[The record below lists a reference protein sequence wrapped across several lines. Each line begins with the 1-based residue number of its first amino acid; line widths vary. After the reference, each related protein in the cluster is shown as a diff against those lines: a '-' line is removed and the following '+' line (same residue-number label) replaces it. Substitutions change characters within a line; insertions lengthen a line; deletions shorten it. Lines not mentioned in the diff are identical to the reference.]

1 MTKQKQFWLLKT
13 EGDVYPISQ
22 LKKEG
27 KTPWSGVR
35 SFAARNN
42 MRDKMSIGDLCL
54 FYHSSSN
61 ANGVYGI
68 ARVASAPYPDPSQ
81 FDENSPYFD
90 ARSKKEKPQWILVDI
105 AFEDEFE
112 SPVLLDDLKKDPFLQ
127 SMVLFQNSRLS
138 IQPVS
143 QEHFSIIA
151 KRNRTL

>member
-1 MTKQKQFWLLKT
+1 MKT

-42 MRDKMSIGDLCL
+42 MRDKMCVGDLCL

-68 ARVASAPYPDPSQ
+68 ARVASAPYPDSSQ
-81 FDENSPYFD
+81 FDSKSPYFD
-90 ARSKKEKPQWILVDI
+90 ARSRTENPMWILIDI
-105 AFEDEFE
+105 AFESEYAK
-112 SPVLLDDLKKDPFLQ
+112 PVLLEELKKDPSLNE
-127 SMVLFQNSRLS
+127 MVLFKNSRLS

-143 QEHFSIIA
+143 EIHFERIGLLA
-151 KRNRTL
+151 AERAEVLRRER